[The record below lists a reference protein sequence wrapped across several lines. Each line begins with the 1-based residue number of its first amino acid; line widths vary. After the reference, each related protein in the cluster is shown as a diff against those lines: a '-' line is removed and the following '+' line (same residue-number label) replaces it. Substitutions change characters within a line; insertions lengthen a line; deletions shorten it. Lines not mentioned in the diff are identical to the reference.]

1 MSFARRL
8 YNIARA
14 ELGHAF
20 RRTRDPEAERRLEEE
35 LARARTEAGA
45 QRGRGTQTGRSDP
58 EVELRKYYA
67 NLELPYGAP
76 AAEVRAAYRRLIR
89 RYHPDKHHA
98 DPEASKVAT
107 EITQKLRQA
116 HDGLL
121 RHLGE

>member
-35 LARARTEAGA
+35 LARARTQGEQRRPRTAG
-45 QRGRGTQTGRSDP
+45 RDP
-58 EVELRKYYA
+58 EVEVRKYYA

-98 DPEASKVAT
+98 DPEAAKVAT

-121 RHLGE
+121 AHLGE